1 MLWFFNINGVL
12 KSSTIEEEFISVI
25 PKSFKDQTKDSN
37 QKKENKTFHENIM
50 CWEFYH
56 VNYSIKLSHN
66 QSYWTWLICNFLFI
80 LEAYLS
86 LIYCFIYIHR
96 CGQWWD
102 LKRRKSSCSNFLR
115 HKIDIFLK
123 FVLISL
129 LFSSKIQKKW

>member
-12 KSSTIEEEFISVI
+12 KSTTIEEEFISVI
-25 PKSFKDQTKDSN
+25 PKSFKGQTRDLN
-37 QKKENKTFHENIM
+37 QKKRKQNFSWK
-50 CWEFYH
+50 YH

-80 LEAYLS
+80 LEADLS
-86 LIYCFIYIHR
+86 LICCFIYMHR

-123 FVLISL
+123 FVPISL
-129 LFSSKIQKKW
+129 LFSSKIQKNDKKIGE